1 MEYYIKATGKAD
13 GPHDLLAVM
22 RKVRNG
28 TITEDTPLAT
38 SLFDEPR
45 PAGSYKELSDFF
57 AEAGEMQHH
66 QATPSAPR
74 RPRSITSLL
83 ASGTEFLKNNF
94 GAAIYSGFFM
104 IAWVI
109 IGIIFVG
116 KGGVIMPLLGIGLSY
131 FLLGG
136 YFYGIIRMVRGN
148 PVTPGLILGKMG
160 STATNMG
167 VVSLVV
173 AVLMLPAVVLA
184 ALLGEEML
192 YLTLPVL
199 FIFLLS
205 IFTILSFSPLL
216 ITQKNLDFWD
226 SMRGSLR
233 AVTMNKGQNLGNVF
247 GLMAM
252 NFLFCFA
259 MPVIFP
265 ITMAAL
271 VELYDEHFEQI

>member
-1 MEYYIKATGKAD
+1 MEYYIKATEKAD
-13 GPHDLLAVM
+13 GPYDLLAIM

-28 TITEDTPLAT
+28 LVTEETPLAT
-38 SLFDEPR
+38 SLFEEPK
-45 PAGSYKELSDFF
+45 PAGSYKELADFF
-57 AEAGEMQHH
+57 AEAGEPQHN
-66 QATPSAPR
+66 AAPTAPR
-74 RPRSITSLL
+74 GPRSITSLL

-94 GAAIYSGFFM
+94 GAAIYSGLFM
-104 IAWVI
+104 IGWVI
-109 IGIIFVG
+109 IGILFVG

-148 PVTPGLILGKMG
+148 PVTPGIIVAKMG
-160 STATNMG
+160 TTATNMG
-167 VVSLVV
+167 VVSVVV
-173 AVLMLPAVVLA
+173 AVLMLPPVVLT
-184 ALLGEEML
+184 ALLGEAML

-205 IFTILSFSPLL
+205 IFTVFSFSPLL
-216 ITQKNLDFWD
+216 ITQKGLDFWD
-226 SMRGSLR
+226 AMRGSLR
-233 AVTMNKGQNLGNVF
+233 VITMNKGQNLGNVF
-247 GLMAM
+247 GLMAL

-271 VELYDEHFEQI
+271 VELYDEYFEQV

>member
-13 GPHDLLAVM
+13 GPHDLLAIM

-28 TITEDTPLAT
+28 TVTEDTPLAT
-38 SLFDEPR
+38 SLFEEPK

-57 AEAGEMQHH
+57 AEAGEPQRH
-66 QATPSAPR
+66 AAPAAPR
-74 RPRSITSLL
+74 GPRSITSLL

-94 GAAIYSGFFM
+94 GAAIYSGLFM
-104 IAWVI
+104 IGWVI
-109 IGIIFVG
+109 IGIFFGG
-116 KGGVIMPLLGIGLSY
+116 KGGVIMPLLGIGFCY

-148 PVTPGLILGKMG
+148 PITPGLILGKMG

-173 AVLMLPAVVLA
+173 AVLMLPPVL
-184 ALLGEEML
+184 LTSLMGEEML
-192 YLTLPVL
+192 YVTLPVL

-205 IFTILSFSPLL
+205 IFTVFSFTPLL
-216 ITQKNLDFWD
+216 ITQKNFDFWD
-226 SMRGSLR
+226 AMRGSLR
-233 AVTMNKGQNLGNVF
+233 VVTMNNGQNLGNVF

-271 VELYDEHFEQI
+271 VELYDEHFE

>member
-1 MEYYIKATGKAD
+1 MEYYIKATEKAD
-13 GPHDLLAVM
+13 GPHDLLGIM

-28 TITEDTPLAT
+28 TVTEDTPLAT
-38 SLFDEPR
+38 SVFEEPK
-45 PAGSYKELSDFF
+45 PAGSYKELADFF
-57 AEAGEMQHH
+57 AEAGEPQHH
-66 QATPSAPR
+66 HATPSAPR

-104 IAWVI
+104 IGWVV
-109 IGIIFVG
+109 IGILFVG

-148 PVTPGLILGKMG
+148 PVTLGLILRKMG
-160 STATNMG
+160 GTATNMG
-167 VVSLVV
+167 VVSLLV
-173 AVLMLPAVVLA
+173 AVLMLPPVLLT
-184 ALLGEEML
+184 ALLGEELL
-192 YLTLPVL
+192 YVTLPVL

-205 IFTILSFSPLL
+205 IFTVFSFSPLL
-216 ITQKNLDFWD
+216 ITKKNLDFWD
-226 SMRGSLR
+226 AVRGSLR
-233 AVTMNKGQNLGNVF
+233 VVTMNKGQNLGNVF

-271 VELYDEHFEQI
+271 VELYDEHFE